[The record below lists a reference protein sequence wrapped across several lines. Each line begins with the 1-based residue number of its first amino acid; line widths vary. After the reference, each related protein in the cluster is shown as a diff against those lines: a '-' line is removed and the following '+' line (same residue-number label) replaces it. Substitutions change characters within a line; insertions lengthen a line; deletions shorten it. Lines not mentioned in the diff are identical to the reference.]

1 MENNV
6 TKLTRTLPNSLFLGS
21 HQVMIFML
29 VLESG
34 DVISF
39 IFQLRDKIPTFINM
53 ELKIKY
59 HDYEI
64 HEKPS

>member
-1 MENNV
+1 
-6 TKLTRTLPNSLFLGS
+6 
-21 HQVMIFML
+21 MIFMI

-39 IFQLRDKIPTFINM
+39 IFQFKAKIPTFVNM
-53 ELKIKY
+53 ELQIKY

-64 HEKPS
+64 HEKPG